1 MLLFDPAKLG
11 HVSAEAHQDDP
22 APGPATLDAFLAGI
36 DARAFRFAE
45 IALRNRDDA
54 LDAVQDAM
62 MKMLAYRDRAPSEW
76 SPLFWSILRNRIV
89 DLQRRGLFRL
99 RWLVPG
105 SSNDDGEPGGT
116 AGRPILAAIEA
127 QDCDQVAVLVIRW
140 YGGIQLGTGGLA
152 RAYGG
157 GANKCLQ
164 AAPKIELISR
174 VPLSCACAFGELALV
189 KLRVAELGGLVVE
202 ESFTAN
208 GVDLKLALGE
218 AQIETLQLQLAD
230 LSRGRIL
237 LER

>member
-1 MLLFDPAKLG
+1 MPFTLSDFCEYREEIRKSRFITLAAPISSPADAQTFIEQHSDLNATHNCWAWKLG
-11 HVSAEAHQDDP
+11 GQ
-22 APGPATLDAFLAGI
+22 
-36 DARAFRFAE
+36 
-45 IALRNRDDA
+45 
-54 LDAVQDAM
+54 
-62 MKMLAYRDRAPSEW
+62 YR
-76 SPLFWSILRNRIV
+76 
-89 DLQRRGLFRL
+89 
-99 RWLVPG
+99 
-105 SSNDDGEPGGT
+105 SNDDGEPGGT

-164 AAPKIELISR
+164 AAPKVELISR